1 MGFRIAPIDSKTG
14 KIVFVAII
22 NEEPAVMITSKSGQV
37 VQIALE
43 EIPSYTREAKGV
55 ILMRFSDKED
65 TVVSATFM

>member
-1 MGFRIAPIDSKTG
+1 VLLVLTTLVSLE
-14 KIVFVAII
+14 AIYLSI
-22 NEEPAVMITSKSGQV
+22 FIQMAVNRTAQSIKEVEEDF
-37 VQIALE
+37 E